1 MHSYIYQHNPLICVL
16 PVLALSSLAVAQPS
30 QLRIRVVDS
39 QGGSVPQAAVQ
50 VQCAGASR
58 VTLTTDPSG
67 EVGLACRPPARLTVS
82 AAGFGPV
89 QETLATWNED
99 QPQAVRLEPAMV
111 RNSVDVVVSDNSAVP
126 VVSGDELAIESTGAR
141 TAFDAVE
148 RLVPGAFVTH
158 RGVLGY
164 GISTNGTGEISIRGV
179 GESPNAGVLIVVD
192 GRPDFQGE
200 MGHPLPDF
208 FSLSDVSRVSVTE
221 GPASVLYGS
230 NAMGGVVEIDPIEP
244 SRQNETR
251 LTASLGS
258 FLTGQYRLAN
268 GGMLGRLFYNVTA
281 GVSHTDGDRPYS
293 HFREGDTSLSLG
305 YDFSDH
311 WKVSLDGRYGRFYVE
326 DPGPVDD
333 ASQANFAIVGR
344 GGFSASATDTYGWT
358 YGYIRAFG
366 SYGRN
371 FISDGFRS
379 TDDATG
385 GRAAQSFVLSPR
397 LLVEVGTDDMHY
409 GGEAHAEPGGFSFGT
424 HHIGEQA
431 GFTRLQWLPFH
442 RLRLNA
448 GYRYQANSQFG
459 VISVPEVG
467 ASYSFSGRF
476 SIGFD
481 ASRGF
486 RNPTLRELYL
496 FPAPNPNLKPE
507 TMWNYQATFHAQLA
521 RRFRAWSSVYYASLR
536 DVIVVLGNYP
546 DLSLLNAGNAINRGV
561 EFNSEWTP
569 VGHIRVQGGYAYVR
583 STNLPPLVPASKFNY
598 SVAIPLRRLTVD
610 FSGISAGRRYTDTTH
625 TAYMGQYTDA
635 TFRLSYPLGEHS
647 TVFALV
653 DNLFDRRY
661 EFLPGYPMPGINAA
675 GGFTLKF

>member
-1 MHSYIYQHNPLICVL
+1 MHYKAYKHNPLSRVL
-16 PVLALSSLAVAQPS
+16 PVLTFCCLAAAQPS
-30 QLRIRVVDS
+30 QLRVRVVDS
-39 QGGSVPQAAVQ
+39 QDGRISQATVQ
-50 VQCAGASR
+50 LQCAGAAG
-58 VTLTTDPSG
+58 VTLNADTSG
-67 EVGLACRPPARLTVS
+67 EAGFACRPPARLRVS
-82 AAGFGPV
+82 ATGFGSV
-89 QETLATWNED
+89 QVTLAAWSEGH
-99 QPQAVRLEPAMV
+99 PQEVKLEPAMI
-111 RNSVDVVVSDNSAVP
+111 RNSVDVVVSDNGTVP
-126 VVSGDELAIESTGAR
+126 VVSGDALAIEGTGAR
-141 TAFDAVE
+141 TVFDAVE

-164 GISTNGTGEISIRGV
+164 GISSNGSGQISIRGV
-179 GESPNAGVLIVVD
+179 GESPNTGVLIVVD

-230 NAMGGVVEIDPIEP
+230 NAMGGVVEIDPIAP
-244 SRQNETR
+244 SQKNETR
-251 LTASLGS
+251 LAASLGS

-281 GVSHTDGDRPYS
+281 GVSHTNGDRPYS

-311 WKVSLDGRYGRFYVE
+311 WKASLNGRYGRFYVE
-326 DPGPVDD
+326 DPGPVND
-333 ASQANFAIVGR
+333 ASQANYATVGR
-344 GGFSASATDTYGWT
+344 GGFSANANDTYGWT
-358 YGYIRAFG
+358 YGYIRVFG

-385 GRAAQSFVLSPR
+385 IRAAQTFALNPR
-397 LLVEVGTDDMHY
+397 LLAEVGTDDMHY
-409 GGEAHAEPGGFSFGT
+409 GGEAHTEPGPFRFGT
-424 HHIGEQA
+424 HHIDEQA
-431 GFTRLQWLPFH
+431 GFARLQWSPFD
-442 RLRLNA
+442 RLRFNF

-459 VISVPEVG
+459 GISVPEVG
-467 ASYSFSGRF
+467 GSYAFSDRY
-476 SIGFD
+476 SIAFD
-481 ASRGF
+481 ASGGF

-521 RRFRAWSSVYYASLR
+521 RRFRAWSTVYYASLQ
-536 DVIVVLGNYP
+536 DLIVVLGYYP

-569 VGHIRVQGGYAYVR
+569 LGQIRVQGGYAYVR
-583 STNLPPLVPASKFNY
+583 STNLAPLVPASKFNY
-598 SVAIPLRRLTVD
+598 SITIPLRRLTAD

-635 TFRLSYPLGEHS
+635 RVRLSYPLGEHS
-647 TVFALV
+647 TLFALV
-653 DNLFDRRY
+653 DNLFDRQY
-661 EFLPGYPMPGINAA
+661 EFLPGYPMPGINAT